1 MTPIPT
7 VDGQIFATSSFF
19 VGVHT
24 SPTEPT
30 LRKSGVKV
38 ALRLV
43 IAINRVTQRAARQ
56 ASEG

>member
-1 MTPIPT
+1 MLMTPIPT

-24 SPTEPT
+24 SLTEPT

-43 IAINRVTQRAARQ
+43 IAIDRVTQ
-56 ASEG
+56 